1 MNLEPPFIRRV
12 FVATAFA
19 SMLALAGCGGGG
31 SDDSDDPVVPPPTT
45 PVPLAAPTLA
55 FSAPS
60 ATIDI
65 ANYIQTGRYS
75 LPVGSGANLLAQE
88 ASAVTYNRDTN
99 SLFIVGDG
107 GTSIAQVDKKGVLID
122 SMTLGAD
129 PGQPQGTVF
138 YDPEGIAYTG
148 NGTFV
153 IALERYRQ
161 VMQFKYLPNTTLTA
175 ADVKTVTLG
184 TTIGNIGLEGISY
197 DPATSGYLLAK
208 EVTPSGLFQTTIDFT
223 ALTASNGSA
232 TTENSTNLFDPAKA
246 GLTAFSDVFAFSN
259 ILPATAAQ
267 YQQFLIVS
275 GPDGKVRQLDRSGA
289 VIATLD
295 VGVEPQNEGVAMD
308 TDRNLYVVN
317 EVGGGIG
324 RPEMFVYA
332 PTTAATAVGRNS
344 SLYLTFAAAVTA
356 GVGNLTLSNGAGDV
370 RTIPVTD
377 PQVVI
382 SGLTLAIHPAS
393 ALLAGTPYSVTFAA
407 GLVKDASG
415 TNAASVSDTNT
426 LRFTVVGTV
435 DTSAPVL
442 TNSAPAAGAIGANG
456 AQVTLTFNEAVV
468 AGTGSFVIGNGSDI
482 RTIAVGDATQV
493 SFAGSSVVI
502 KPTIALAAASTYTVT
517 APAGVLK
524 DAAGNVFA
532 GIAAS
537 ALSFSTAAA
546 PPTVLAAGDIL
557 FMAANADAIDAF
569 AVVLLKDVT
578 PGTTIGFSDR
588 DYSASTGFGIGE
600 SAYQWTADTAY
611 AAGTLITVQVDMDPP
626 LADKGTIMGKGGG
639 VSTSAETLYAFQ
651 GTIAG
656 LGATSAGAITPDRFL
671 AAINLGAAAGDI
683 PASLVTAGAYVS
695 FAADNVRYAGSLDR
709 SNLAAFAALVR
720 DPMNWATN
728 DATAYPLTGGSL
740 FP

>member
-1 MNLEPPFIRRV
+1 MIPFTQRSGALGGAV
-12 FVATAFA
+12 LV
-19 SMLALAGCGGGG
+19 SMLLLSSCGGGG
-31 SDDSDDPVVPPPTT
+31 SDDDDAPVTPT
-45 PVPLAAPTLA
+45 PLAAPLLA
-55 FSAPS
+55 FTAPA
-60 ATIDI
+60 ATIDV

-75 LPVGSGANLLAQE
+75 LPVGTGTNLLAQE
-88 ASAVTYNRDTN
+88 ASAVTFNKDSNT
-99 SLFIVGDG
+99 LFIVGDG
-107 GTSIAQVDKKGVLID
+107 GTAIAQVDKKGVLID

-129 PGQPQGTVF
+129 PSQPQGTVF

-161 VMQFKYLPNTTLTA
+161 VIQFKYTPNTTLTA
-175 ADVKTVTLG
+175 AGVKTVTLG
-184 TTIGNIGLEGISY
+184 TTIGNVGLEGISF
-197 DPATSGYLLAK
+197 DPATNGYLLAK

-223 ALTASNGSA
+223 AGTASNGSP

-246 GLTAFSDVFAFSN
+246 GLSAFSDVFAFSN
-259 ILPATAAQ
+259 ILASTSAQ

-275 GPDGKVRQLDRSGA
+275 GPDGKVRQLDRAGT

-324 RPEMFVYA
+324 HPEMFVYS
-332 PTTAATAVGRNS
+332 PTTTATAVGKNS
-344 SLYLTFAAAVTA
+344 SLYLTFAAPVTA

-377 PQVVI
+377 AQVSI
-382 SGLTLAIHPAS
+382 SGATLAIRPS
-393 ALLAGTPYSVTFAA
+393 TALLAGTTYSVTFAA

-415 TNAASVSDTNT
+415 TNAAAVTDAGT
-426 LRFTVVGTV
+426 LKFTVVGTV

-442 TNSAPAAGAIGANG
+442 TSSSPAAGATGANG

-468 AGTGSFVIGNGSDI
+468 AGTGNFVISNGSDT

-493 SFAGSSVVI
+493 SFSGSSVVI
-502 KPTIALAAASTYTVT
+502 KPTTALAAASTYSVV
-517 APAGVLK
+517 AAAGVLK
-524 DAAGNVFA
+524 DAAGNAFA

-537 ALSFSTAAA
+537 ALSFTTAMA
-546 PPTVLAAGDIL
+546 PPTVLNAGDL
-557 FMAANADAIDAF
+557 VFMAANGDAVDAF
-569 AVVLLKDVT
+569 AIVLLKDVT

-588 DYSASTGFGIGE
+588 DYSASTGFPATGE
-600 SAYQWTADTAY
+600 SAYQWSANVAY
-611 AAGTLITVQVDMDPP
+611 PAGTIITLQVDMDPP
-626 LADKGTIMGKGGG
+626 VADKGTVMGKGGG
-639 VSTSAETLYAFQ
+639 VSTSAETIYAFQ

-656 LGATSAGAITPDRFL
+656 LGATTAGAVTVDRLL
-671 AAINLGAAAGDI
+671 AAINLGTAAGDI
-683 PASLVTAGAYVS
+683 PPSLTTAGAYLS
-695 FAADNVRYAGSLDR
+695 FAPDNARYAGSLDR

-720 DPMNWATN
+720 DPANWATN
-728 DATAYPLTGGSL
+728 DATAYPLTNGSL